1 MKVAAGVLLEIA
13 QWHREPMAD
22 WALEAAVL
30 CRLDLDIGALPLFVS
45 KLMPS
50 RKLAWRTGL
59 KVGGAE
65 FPYYHGEKVSLP
77 GVSEGLGWCI
87 RSRYC
92 LKD

>member
-13 QWHREPMAD
+13 QCHREPMAD
-22 WALEAAVL
+22 LALDAAVPS
-30 CRLDLDIGALPLFVS
+30 RSGYRSMPLFVC

-59 KVGGAE
+59 KLGGAE
-65 FPYYHGEKVSLP
+65 FPYHHGEKVSLP
-77 GVSEGLGWCI
+77 GVSGGLGWCI